1 MKNYGILKTDI
12 FMMKQFVESSEK
24 SKKTMISVNHFILFS
39 LTLNLAQHATRQMFL
54 REGT

>member
-1 MKNYGILKTDI
+1 MKNYGILKTDT